1 MRDYSSTHNCCA
13 VSFLAEAEINEAQ
26 ALDALMVSK
35 ITDVP
40 NIETHRGTNEDEK
53 NGTEEPTEVFE
64 TTTRLEMPMTFERAQ
79 AQHFA
84 FLLAFGLGA
93 VQTDVIHPSGVY
105 LHNIRPINGEYDKV
119 RSNPSFS
126 LMARVGETVTQD
138 VFASVFVDSVTA
150 KFEKDKHVSL
160 SSKLIGTG
168 CRNQGYEKR
177 EYSYTGD
184 TTELY
189 AGSIRGNNVDNIHSV
204 DVLID
209 GAWMP
214 VEVESVASGNIVI
227 RKRDDLVAE
236 ETYTF
241 RVVYL
246 PENSFIMPTAP
257 IFETPLFVS
266 DITVHVGGKW
276 NGDQFVGGRS
286 LDADLE
292 SISYDLENNLSFE
305 TGFGSTFEQP
315 TGETYTH
322 ANRVYRE
329 RRSQRI
335 TIEKKFKDMI
345 MQAQHIAND
354 NISLHIK
361 AMGKEF
367 YGNEAYIVEMIFP
380 KLGFSS
386 GTIGVDDR
394 KNIESFEMVVLEDS
408 GDSVIVRVKN
418 AVEKYIHT

>member
-13 VSFLAEAEINEAQ
+13 VSFRAEDNINVAI
-26 ALDALMVSK
+26 APNALMISK
-35 ITDVP
+35 ISDVP
-40 NIETHRGTNEDEK
+40 NIKPHRVTNEDEK
-53 NGTEEPTEVFE
+53 NGKEEPTEVIE
-64 TTTRLEMPMTFERAQ
+64 TITRLEMPMTFERAQ

-93 VQTDVIHPSGVY
+93 VQSDVIHPSGVY
-105 LHNIRPINGEYDKV
+105 LHNIMPINGEYDKV
-119 RSNPSFS
+119 RSNPSFT
-126 LMARVGETVTQD
+126 LMARVGDTVAQD
-138 VFASVFVDSVTA
+138 VFPSVFVDSVTA
-150 KFEKDKHVSL
+150 KFEKDKHASI
-160 SSKLIGTG
+160 SAKLAGTG
-168 CRNQGYEKR
+168 CRNQGCEKR
-177 EYSYTGD
+177 EYTYTGD
-184 TTELY
+184 TTELN
-189 AGSIRGNNVDNIHSV
+189 AENILDNNVDNIHSV
-204 DVLID
+204 DVLVD

-214 VEVESVASGNIVI
+214 VDVVAVESGKIVI
-227 RKRDDLVAE
+227 RKRDDLDAE
-236 ETYTF
+236 DNYTF

-246 PENSFIMPTAP
+246 PEISIIMPTAP

-276 NGDQFVGGRS
+276 TGDQFVGGRS
-286 LDADLE
+286 LDADLD

-305 TGFGSTFEQP
+305 TGFGGNTI
-315 TGETYTH
+315 TH